1 MSATKTTTICAAG
14 ALALLLGAAATSR
27 AAADPVMRQIDENT
41 VSITDF
47 RGKPPFRR
55 RIVKIDD
62 LSSAE
67 FARFEEI
74 TTEAAADESRIGER
88 VTVVD
93 YRGKPPFKRRS
104 VEIDEANVAEFARFE
119 EVTEEP
125 EQRSRRRG
133 PPGKGLLL
141 RR

>member
-1 MSATKTTTICAAG
+1 MACAAS
-14 ALALLLGAAATSR
+14 AVALLLGAVAANH

-41 VSITDF
+41 VSITDY

-55 RIVKIDD
+55 RIVKMDD

-74 TTEAAADESRIGER
+74 TTEAALDSDRIGEKMQ
-88 VTVVD
+88 VVD

-104 VEIDEANVAEFARFE
+104 VEIDDSNVAEFARFE
-119 EVTEEP
+119 EQTEP
-125 EQRSRRRG
+125 AQRLRRRG
-133 PPGKGLLL
+133 PPGKGLPM